1 MESVAVFGMGLA
13 DPFSTKESEKGYVNT
28 CVVIA
33 VLSGEFPII
42 LFPSKMVNVVN
53 VISHEYEE
61 YANLPVIPVEPVG
74 PMSPDRPIG
83 PVEPI

>member
-1 MESVAVFGMGLA
+1 MVGRVAA
-13 DPFSTKESEKGYVNT
+13 DPFSTKESVKGYVNT

-42 LFPSKMVNVVN
+42 LFPSKTVNDVN
-53 VISHEYEE
+53 AISHVYEE

-74 PMSPDRPIG
+74 PIEPVEPIG